1 MYNDIK
7 TFSPVKGAPLRGT
20 LNFLVTN
27 YIPRALSTR
36 LMGRLSKVEN
46 PLFTRIALST
56 WQYFSDDMRLHEATE
71 KSFKSVHACFTRELK
86 PGTRPIDSA
95 EDRLVSP
102 CDAQIGSFG
111 KIKNL
116 QALQI
121 KGMPYE
127 LGELTQGAIDLEPY
141 QNGRF
146 ITLRL
151 KSSMYHHMH
160 SPARG
165 EVDKLHY
172 ISGDTFNVNPPTLK
186 RINRLFCRNE
196 RAVIEIKPTNF
207 EGRIAMI
214 PVAAILVASMR
225 FVGLEHPL
233 SLAYRGPNEIPFKRS
248 FERGERIGNFEHGST
263 IVLLFSE
270 HYSFMP
276 QIREGE
282 IIRMGQPLMTQKQ
295 Q

>member
-1 MYNDIK
+1 
-7 TFSPVKGAPLRGT
+7 
-20 LNFLVTN
+20 
-27 YIPRALSTR
+27 
-36 LMGRLSKVEN
+36 
-46 PLFTRIALST
+46 
-56 WQYFSDDMRLHEATE
+56 
-71 KSFKSVHACFTRELK
+71 
-86 PGTRPIDSA
+86 
-95 EDRLVSP
+95 
-102 CDAQIGSFG
+102 
-111 KIKNL
+111 
-116 QALQI
+116 
-121 KGMPYE
+121 
-127 LGELTQGAIDLEPY
+127 
-141 QNGRF
+141 
-146 ITLRL
+146 
-151 KSSMYHHMH
+151 
-160 SPARG
+160 
-165 EVDKLHY
+165 VDKLHY